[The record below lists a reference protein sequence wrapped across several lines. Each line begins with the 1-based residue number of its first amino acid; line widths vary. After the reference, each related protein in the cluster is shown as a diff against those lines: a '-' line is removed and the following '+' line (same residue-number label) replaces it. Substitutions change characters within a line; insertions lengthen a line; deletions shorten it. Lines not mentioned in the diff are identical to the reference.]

1 MPSTLGKYHI
11 CKTCKHREALRQ
23 SVSKW
28 STALVIWWYVLS
40 LWTHNVWRL
49 GYQNCKWQGRYRL
62 FQNLLGGFSGV
73 SHGGSQ
79 AERALWLLWCYELQ
93 HCMPCYKWVTVDT
106 EKSLCTLYTEMY
118 FPFWQFLFRLFPSS
132 FLHFSLCSPMLCVA
146 VVLVGWLCF
155 EATWETQARKWKI
168 NWISNS
174 LFHQRATALLT
185 KCSDATQD
193 TGEEHWQSLY
203 NSSPTG
209 AGRVP
214 HQSSGDM
221 WSVCLY

>member
-49 GYQNCKWQGRYRL
+49 GYQNCKWQGRCRL
-62 FQNLLGGFSGV
+62 FQNLLGRFSGV

-79 AERALWLLWCYELQ
+79 AEWALWLLWCYELQ

-132 FLHFSLCSPMLCVA
+132 FTLLPVFSHVVCGGGVSWLALFWGYMRNWSQKMEDKLNIQLPFPSKGHSPL
-146 VVLVGWLCF
+146 
-155 EATWETQARKWKI
+155 
-168 NWISNS
+168 N
-174 LFHQRATALLT
+174 
-185 KCSDATQD
+185 
-193 TGEEHWQSLY
+193 
-203 NSSPTG
+203 
-209 AGRVP
+209 
-214 HQSSGDM
+214 
-221 WSVCLY
+221 